1 MSLSG
6 SALTSDRSTT
16 DWAPA
21 ANPPS
26 TPHRD
31 SPASLLT
38 RYSHAHDTG
47 TDGGRVT
54 DSP

>member
-31 SPASLLT
+31 LPASQLT
-38 RYSHAHDTG
+38 HLHAHDTG
-47 TDGGRVT
+47 TDAGRVT